1 MTFEKACYF
10 VENLNL
16 RRVII
21 PIDVLLDINGIYI
34 GIVMDYYDNLFDS
47 KKKNSCLYKEPG
59 DFTCGDLVLATSEL
73 EEDFNDLTNN
83 KVCAKDINRGSYIYT
98 DNFMYLCDVDKYSIG
113 GQGIEDLNKKA
124 VNFTIAKFLFYEMI
138 NNN

>member
-1 MTFEKACYF
+1 M
-10 VENLNL
+10 
-16 RRVII
+16 
-21 PIDVLLDINGIYI
+21 
-34 GIVMDYYDNLFDS
+34 
-47 KKKNSCLYKEPG
+47 
-59 DFTCGDLVLATSEL
+59 ATSEL

-138 NNN
+138 KEANPDKQQLKQLSNWVKKQSNSRMFLKALRNEIRNDNDTLIHEYTKSKVKTIIH